1 MTDNRKTE
9 FLQKFKELLK
19 EYDVTIDFSFEGDT
33 HGIYDE
39 KVSILH
45 RVSKKSFKEAVKTAY
60 FFPEYPYINVKTPA
74 LAASKSKLLKVLF
87 SQTKSL

>member
-33 HGIYDE
+33 HGIHDE

-45 RVSKKSFKEAVKTAY
+45 RVSKKSFEEEEWLVL
-60 FFPEYPYINVKTPA
+60 EYRSSINEEDI
-74 LAASKSKLLKVLF
+74 
-87 SQTKSL
+87 

>member
-33 HGIYDE
+33 HGIHDE
-39 KVSILH
+39 TVSILH
-45 RVSKKSFKEAVKTAY
+45 RVSKKSFKEEEWLVLKY
-60 FFPEYPYINVKTPA
+60 RSSINEEDI
-74 LAASKSKLLKVLF
+74 
-87 SQTKSL
+87 